1 MSNFNQTSYTL
12 QHAKA
17 VAGMLADSE
26 VNNNI
31 SKVNNSAQ
39 TIQYGRFVA
48 RDGDNGMLPLAAA
61 TTAANVLGVTRY
73 ELNRAQGLTGDVV
86 GVPPDRDGTVVT
98 MGAIYVESIVTAP
111 AGAPAFAVVA
121 QGANTGKVS
130 NVAGADA
137 TLAVAV
143 QGVYAEAATAGQ
155 LAKISLRIGG

>member
-1 MSNFNQTSYTL
+1 MSNFNQTSYSL
-12 QHAKA
+12 QRAKA

-48 RDGDNGMLPLAAA
+48 RDGDTGMLPLAAA
-61 TTAANVLGVTRY
+61 TTAQNILGVTRY
-73 ELNRAQGLTGDVV
+73 EVNRAQGLTGNVV
-86 GVPPDRDGTVVT
+86 GVPPERDGTVVT
-98 MGAIYVESIVTAP
+98 MGAIYVESIVTAV

-121 QGANTGKVS
+121 QGSDTGKVS
-130 NVAGADA
+130 NAAGADA

-143 QGVYAEAATAGQ
+143 QGIYAEAATAGQ

>member
-31 SKVNNSAQ
+31 SKVNKDVAV
-39 TIQYGRFVA
+39 IPYGRFVA
-48 RDGDNGMLPLAAA
+48 REGSDGMKLIAADTLAQ
-61 TTAANVLGVTRY
+61 NVLGVTRY
-73 ELNRAQGLTGDVV
+73 ELNRAQTDGAVM
-86 GVPPDRDGTVVT
+86 GVPVDRDGTVVT
-98 MGAIYVESIVTAP
+98 MGAIYVETIATAV

-130 NVAGADA
+130 NAVGAAA

-143 QGVYAEAATAGQ
+143 QGVYAEHADVGQ